1 MDRPQLAR
9 LRPQQAPSYWFN
21 LAVSP
26 WYKQRYPDKSANLW
40 DAVRAGR
47 DPQPA
52 REPDKVAD
60 WEAGQ

>member
-1 MDRPQLAR
+1 M
-9 LRPQQAPSYWFN
+9 FN

-26 WYKQRYPDKSANLW
+26 WYKERYPDQPGLW
-40 DAVRAGR
+40 DVLRAGR

-52 REPDKVAD
+52 PELDKLAD

>member
-1 MDRPQLAR
+1 M
-9 LRPQQAPSYWFN
+9 FN

-26 WYKQRYPDKSANLW
+26 WYKEHYPDKSANLW
-40 DAVRAGR
+40 DALHTGR

-52 REPDKVAD
+52 PMPDKSAD